1 MQAQIRGTGAVGV
14 RYVNSIQAYKSIYKF
29 EGIRGLWKGLG
40 PNVLRNSV
48 VNAAELVCYDTFKEA
63 LILHMKFR
71 DGLPCH
77 FTSAFMGNYHF

>member
-1 MQAQIRGTGAVGV
+1 MQAHYIGIGSGV
-14 RYVNSIQAYKSIYKF
+14 QYKNSLHAYQTIYST

-48 VNAAELVCYDTFKEA
+48 VNAAELVCYDTIKEL
-63 LILHMKFR
+63 LINYGIFR

-77 FTSAFMGNYHF
+77 FSAAFTG